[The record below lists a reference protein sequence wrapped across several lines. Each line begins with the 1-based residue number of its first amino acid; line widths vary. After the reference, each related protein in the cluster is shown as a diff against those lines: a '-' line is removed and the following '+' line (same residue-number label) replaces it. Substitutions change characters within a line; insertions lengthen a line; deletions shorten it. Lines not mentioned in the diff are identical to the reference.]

1 MRFGKILL
9 LLICCLGLAVIA
21 ACAQSTPT
29 PVAATATPIVKIET
43 VVVKETVPVTV
54 KVPVTVEKEVQI
66 VVTKE
71 VPKEVEK
78 IVTVEVVKE
87 VPVEVEKKVTVIKTV
102 EVEKEIVETVEV
114 VRVVT
119 KEVLVTPTPTL
130 EPTADRTHPKVRE
143 ILSQVTL
150 VQHHYDPD
158 TTLTS
163 FTCASRGKGLEGVK
177 VDPRGPRFVGPN
189 AGDFDLWGTVALFKI
204 FSDGRTELAPQQS
217 GGWFTSPEGIETQ
230 SFSRE
235 QALEFFASGEAK
247 WLGTHGQAGRIGECD
262 SQYKTPTPTSN

>member
-1 MRFGKILL
+1 MSFGKIFLL
-9 LLICCLGLAVIA
+9 VIGCAGLAMIA

-29 PVAATATPIVKIET
+29 PIPATATPIVKIET

-54 KVPVTVEKEVQI
+54 EKEVQVI
-66 VVTKE
+66 VTKE

-102 EVEKEIVETVEV
+102 EVEKKVVETVEV

-130 EPTADRTHPKVRE
+130 EPTADRTDPQVRE

-163 FTCASRGKGLEGVK
+163 FTCASRGKGLEGIK

-204 FSDGRTELAPQQS
+204 SPDGRTELVPQQS
-217 GGWFTSPEGIETQ
+217 GGWFTSPAGIESR

-235 QALEFFASGEAK
+235 EALDFFANGEAK
-247 WLGTHGQAGRIGECD
+247 WLGAQGQAGRIGECD
-262 SQYKTPTPTSN
+262 PQYKTPTPSSK

>member
-9 LLICCLGLAVIA
+9 LLVGCVGLAVIA
-21 ACAQSTPT
+21 ACNQSTPT
-29 PVAATATPIVKIET
+29 PVTATATPIVKIET

-54 KVPVTVEKEVQI
+54 EKEVQV

-78 IVTVEVVKE
+78 IVTVEVEKE
-87 VPVEVEKKVTVIKTV
+87 VTVVKTI
-102 EVEKEIVETVEV
+102 EVEKEVVETVEV
-114 VRVVT
+114 VKIVT

-158 TTLTS
+158 TALTS

-177 VDPRGPRFVGPN
+177 IDPRGPRFVGPN

-204 FSDGRTELAPQQS
+204 SADGGVELAPQQS
-217 GGWFTSPEGIETQ
+217 GGWFTSPEGIESK

-235 QALEFFASGEAK
+235 QALEFFASGDAK
-247 WLGTHGQAGRIGECD
+247 WLGAHGQAGRIGECD
-262 SQYKTPTPTSN
+262 PQYKTPTPTSN